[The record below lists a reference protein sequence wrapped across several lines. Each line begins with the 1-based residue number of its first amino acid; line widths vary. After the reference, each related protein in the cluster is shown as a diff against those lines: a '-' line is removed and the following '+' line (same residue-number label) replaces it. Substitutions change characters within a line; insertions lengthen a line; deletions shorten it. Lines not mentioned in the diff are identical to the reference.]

1 MDSKLCGVQYHRIL
15 MLDALRGAAA
25 LAVVCFHIVYFLPLQ
40 FEDHWLIL
48 RYAQKLLVYSSS
60 FGFSGGQLFFVISG
74 FCIHLRWARR
84 QDPDF
89 LTAKNFKNFW
99 WRRIR
104 RLFPA
109 YLAAAVLYVGALTVS
124 GKFIWNFWGIYD
136 LAMHFFMLHNLD
148 VHTITS
154 ING

>member
-1 MDSKLCGVQYHRIL
+1 

-40 FEDHWLIL
+40 FSDTSTLV

-60 FGFSGGQLFFVISG
+60 FGFSGVQLFFVVSG

-84 QDPDF
+84 QDVGF
-89 LTAKNFKNFW
+89 LTGKNFRAFW

-109 YLAAAVLYVGALTVS
+109 YIAAAGLYVWALS
-124 GKFIWNFWGIYD
+124 LNGK
-136 LAMHFFMLHNLD
+136 
-148 VHTITS
+148 
-154 ING
+154 